1 MTFKKIAIVTG
12 ASGGLG
18 RAFAEL
24 LAGEELDEIWAI
36 ARSEE
41 KLGALREVLGEKI
54 RPFALDLTESAS
66 FAVISHALE
75 LELPEVRYLVNNAG
89 YGKFGDYS
97 DVSMVDSMGMIDL
110 NVSAVVR
117 MGLIVLPYMQKGAHL
132 INIASQASFQPL
144 PYLNIYAATKAF
156 VRNYTRALNVELADR
171 GITATAVCPGWI
183 RTGFFA
189 RGDIGADKTARR
201 YPHMADPRDVAKKA
215 LRDARRGRDMSVF
228 GGYVK
233 LCHLGSALVSQKTAM
248 RFWLRMQK
256 LR

>member
-1 MTFKKIAIVTG
+1 MTSKKIAIITG

-24 LAGEELDEIWAI
+24 LAEEALDEIWAI
-36 ARSEE
+36 ARSRE
-41 KLGALREVLGEKI
+41 KLDALRTALGDRI
-54 RPFALDLTESAS
+54 RTFSLDLTERDA
-66 FAVISHALE
+66 FPVISHALE
-75 LELPEVRYLVNNAG
+75 AEQPEVRYLVNNAG
-89 YGKFGDYS
+89 YGKFGAYNDIS
-97 DVSMVDSMGMIDL
+97 PEDSVGMIDL
-110 NVSAVVR
+110 NISAVVR
-117 MGLIVLPYMQKGAHL
+117 MGLIVLPYMQKGSRL

-201 YPHMADPRDVAKKA
+201 YPHMAEPRAVAEKA

-233 LCHLGSALVSQKTAM
+233 LCHLGSRLVSQKTAM

>member
-1 MTFKKIAIVTG
+1 MASRKIAIVTG

-18 RAFAEL
+18 KAFTEL

-36 ARSEE
+36 ARSEA
-41 KLGALREVLGEKI
+41 KLGALREALGDRI
-54 RPFALDLTESAS
+54 RPFALDLTEAGA
-66 FAVISHALE
+66 FTTISRALE
-75 LELPEVRYLVNNAG
+75 QETPEVHYLVNNAG
-89 YGKFGDYS
+89 YGKFGAYNDIS
-97 DVSMVDSMGMIDL
+97 LADSMGMIDL
-110 NVSAVVR
+110 NISAVVR
-117 MGLIVLPYMQKGAHL
+117 MGLIALPYMPRGAHL
-132 INIASQASFQPL
+132 LNIASQASFQPL

-183 RTGFFA
+183 NTGFFA

-201 YPHMADPRDVAKKA
+201 YPHMADPHEVAKKA

-228 GGYVK
+228 SGYVK
-233 LCHLGSALVSQKTAM
+233 LCHLGSRLVSQKTAM